1 MFPQPA
7 NKPVGP
13 AEFLPILLSITNSS
27 DTPSSSALSSDDVLP
42 FLNDL
47 ANGLAAEQL
56 LDTISPTLSLLIQEW
71 FRITPAPDL
80 MGDEWRRYVGAV
92 GTLTQV
98 KQIAAAVSLAAA
110 IVLIRCQHFPYGHS
124 LALPERTLSTNH
136 FSARSSGSAYIQENL

>member
-27 DTPSSSALSSDDVLP
+27 DTPSTSALSSDDVLP

-71 FRITPAPDL
+71 FRITPSPDL

-98 KQIAAAVSLAAA
+98 KQIAAAVSPRNDRAD
-110 IVLIRCQHFPYGHS
+110 
-124 LALPERTLSTNH
+124 
-136 FSARSSGSAYIQENL
+136 